1 MMSIIHRGIIKFAPG
16 KMAEGMEL
24 LQKMIAVGNR
34 SGAGPWKCYRPSIGG
49 GDVGHTIICETEWDS
64 LSAVEAAWAKPDPEM
79 QALMQK
85 YDAIVESHTV
95 EWYTPI
101 QLEQV

>member
-1 MMSIIHRGIIKFAPG
+1 MMSIIHRGIIKFVPG

>member
-24 LQKMIAVGNR
+24 LRKMIAVGSR

-49 GDVGHTIICETEWDS
+49 GDVGHTVICETEWDS

-101 QLEQV
+101 QLEQA

>member
-1 MMSIIHRGIIKFAPG
+1 MSIIHRGIIKFVPG

>member
-1 MMSIIHRGIIKFAPG
+1 MKIIHRGIIKFVPG

-24 LQKMIAVGNR
+24 MQKMIAMASR
-34 SGAGPWKCYRPSIGG
+34 SGAGLWRCYRPSIGG

-64 LSAVEAAWAKPDPEM
+64 LAAVEEAWQKPDPEM

-85 YDAIVESHTV
+85 YDAVVESHTV
-95 EWYTPI
+95 EWYTPVE
-101 QLEQV
+101 LGQV

>member
-1 MMSIIHRGIIKFAPG
+1 MMKIIHRGIIKFAPG

-24 LQKMIAVGNR
+24 LQKMLTVGSR

-49 GDVGHTIICETEWDS
+49 GDVGHTVICETEWDS
-64 LSAVEAAWAKPDPEM
+64 LAAVEAAWAKPDPEM

-101 QLEQV
+101 QLEQG

>member
-1 MMSIIHRGIIKFAPG
+1 MKVMVRTIEKIVPG

-24 LQKMIAVGNR
+24 LQKMLAVGSR
-34 SGAGPWKCYRPSIGG
+34 SGAGPFKCYGPSIGG

-64 LSAVEAAWAKPDPEM
+64 LSAIEAAWAKPDPEM

-95 EWYTPI
+95 EWYTPM

>member
-1 MMSIIHRGIIKFAPG
+1 MSIIHRGIIKFVPG

-24 LQKMIAVGNR
+24 MQKMIAVGNR

>member
-1 MMSIIHRGIIKFAPG
+1 MFAPFT
-16 KMAEGMEL
+16 KADLEAEVDTILG
-24 LQKMIAVGNR
+24 AVAQQGEHLH
-34 SGAGPWKCYRPSIGG
+34 GIQ
-49 GDVGHTIICETEWDS
+49 
-64 LSAVEAAWAKPDPEM
+64 EARVRISQM

-101 QLEQV
+101 QLEQAQAG